1 MINTLFNPL
10 YNRGQI
16 KNFTDYLLHP
26 QVTPLIENKT
36 LTVHYVIMDK
46 NGKVYPSFHR
56 TVNEFLGRQPV
67 PNNGT
72 SSATILPT
80 AATQSAPVY
89 KEGKVDHYEEAP
101 APIAK
106 KEQDD
111 LPSVTSSRK
120 GGGGFLGRTGVEYR
134 SKGTVVIPE

>member
-1 MINTLFNPL
+1 MIQSLFNPL

-46 NGKVYPSFHR
+46 NGKTYSSFHR

-72 SSATILPT
+72 SSTTILPT
-80 AATQSAPVY
+80 STKSTIKWKEVQSAPVY

-111 LPSVTSSRK
+111 LP
-120 GGGGFLGRTGVEYR
+120 F
-134 SKGTVVIPE
+134 

>member
-1 MINTLFNPL
+1 MINTIFNPL
-10 YNRGQI
+10 FNRGQI

-46 NGKVYPSFHR
+46 NGKVYPTFHR

-111 LPSVTSSRK
+111 LP
-120 GGGGFLGRTGVEYR
+120 F
-134 SKGTVVIPE
+134 